1 MTAPASIEGLEMA
14 LRDYL
19 SVVLERQDRTNSVLA
34 DVKAQNAAILAALTE
49 LAANGKAV
57 IALDA
62 VAADIQEGI
71 NAALK
76 KASHDAEGEP
86 IP

>member
-19 SVVLERQDRTNSVLA
+19 SVVLERQDQTNSALA
-34 DVKAQNAAILAALTE
+34 DVKSQNAAILAAIAD
-49 LAANGKAV
+49 LAASGKSV
-57 IALDA
+57 VALDA

-76 KASHDAEGEP
+76 KAGEP
-86 IP
+86 PA

>member
-19 SVVLERQDRTNSVLA
+19 SVVLERQDRTNSALA

-49 LAANGKAV
+49 LAASGKAA

-76 KASHDAEGEP
+76 KAGEP
-86 IP
+86 PA